1 MHIYRRSI
9 FYYETDRMQVVH
21 HSNYI
26 RWMEEARIACLNALG
41 VCYEE
46 LEAKGIISPVLSVEC
61 HYRSMSRFGET
72 FRVET
77 KLTEVTRVSY
87 SLSYRIYD
95 DATDELRA
103 DGTSSHCFI
112 NEKGRPI
119 SLAKKEPE
127 LYERVCRAVEP
138 EA

>member
-1 MHIYRRSI
+1 MHTYRRKVH
-9 FYYETDRMQVVH
+9 YYETDRMQVVH

-26 RWMEEARIACLNALG
+26 RWMEEARIEALDALG
-41 VCYEE
+41 VSYVKM
-46 LEAKGIISPVLSVEC
+46 EAKGIISPVLSVEC

-72 FRVET
+72 VRVET

-95 DATDELRA
+95 EATGELRA

-127 LYERVCRAVEP
+127 LYESVCKAVEP
-138 EA
+138 E

>member
-1 MHIYRRSI
+1 MHTYRRKVH
-9 FYYETDRMQVVH
+9 YYETDRMQVVH

-26 RWMEEARIACLNALG
+26 RWMEEARIEALDALG
-41 VCYEE
+41 VSYVEM
-46 LEAKGIISPVLSVEC
+46 EAKGIISPVLSVEC

-72 FRVET
+72 IRVET

-87 SLSYRIYD
+87 RLSYRIYD
-95 DATDELRA
+95 EATGELRA

-127 LYERVCRAVEP
+127 LYESVCKAVEP
-138 EA
+138 E

>member
-1 MHIYRRSI
+1 MHIYKRKVH
-9 FYYETDRMQVVH
+9 YYETDRMQVVH

-26 RWMEEARIACLNALG
+26 RWMEEARIECLDALG
-41 VCYEE
+41 VCYVDM
-46 LEAKGIISPVLSVEC
+46 EARGIISPVLSVEC

-72 FRVET
+72 VRIET

-95 DATDELRA
+95 DATGELRA

-119 SLAKKEPE
+119 SLAKKDPE
-127 LYERVCRAVEP
+127 LYERVCKAVE
-138 EA
+138 A

>member
-1 MHIYRRSI
+1 MHTYRRKVH
-9 FYYETDRMQVVH
+9 YYETDRMQVVH

-26 RWMEEARIACLNALG
+26 RWMEEARIEALDALG
-41 VCYEE
+41 VSYVEM
-46 LEAKGIISPVLSVEC
+46 EAKGIISPVLSVEC

-72 FRVET
+72 VRVET

-95 DATDELRA
+95 EVTGELRA

-127 LYERVCRAVEP
+127 LYESVCKAVEP
-138 EA
+138 E

>member
-1 MHIYRRSI
+1 MHIYKRKVH
-9 FYYETDRMQVVH
+9 YYETDRMQVVH

-26 RWMEEARIACLNALG
+26 RWMEEARIECLDALG
-41 VCYEE
+41 VCYVDM
-46 LEAKGIISPVLSVEC
+46 EARGIISPVLSVEC

-72 FRVET
+72 VRIET

-95 DATDELRA
+95 DATGELRA

-119 SLAKKEPE
+119 SLAKKDPE
-127 LYERVCRAVEP
+127 LYERACKAVE
-138 EA
+138 A

>member
-1 MHIYRRSI
+1 MHIYRRKVH
-9 FYYETDRMQVVH
+9 YYETDRMQVVH

-26 RWMEEARIACLNALG
+26 RWMEEARIEALDALG
-41 VCYEE
+41 VSYVEM
-46 LEAKGIISPVLSVEC
+46 EAKGIISPVLSVEC

-72 FRVET
+72 VRVET

-95 DATDELRA
+95 EATGALRA

-112 NEKGRPI
+112 NENGRPI
-119 SLAKKEPE
+119 SLAKKEPV
-127 LYERVCRAVEP
+127 LYERVCKAVEP
-138 EA
+138 E

>member
-1 MHIYRRSI
+1 MHTYRRKVH
-9 FYYETDRMQVVH
+9 YYETDRMQVVH

-26 RWMEEARIACLNALG
+26 RWMEEARIEALDALG
-41 VCYEE
+41 VSYVEM
-46 LEAKGIISPVLSVEC
+46 EAKGIISPVLSVEC

-72 FRVET
+72 VRVET

-95 DATDELRA
+95 EATGELRA

-127 LYERVCRAVEP
+127 LYESVCKAVEP
-138 EA
+138 E

>member
-1 MHIYRRSI
+1 MHTYRRKVH
-9 FYYETDRMQVVH
+9 YYETDRMQVVH

-26 RWMEEARIACLNALG
+26 RWMEEARIEALDALG
-41 VCYEE
+41 VSYVEM
-46 LEAKGIISPVLSVEC
+46 EAKGIISPVLSVEC

-72 FRVET
+72 IRVET

-95 DATDELRA
+95 EATGELRA

-127 LYERVCRAVEP
+127 LYESICKAVEA
-138 EA
+138 E